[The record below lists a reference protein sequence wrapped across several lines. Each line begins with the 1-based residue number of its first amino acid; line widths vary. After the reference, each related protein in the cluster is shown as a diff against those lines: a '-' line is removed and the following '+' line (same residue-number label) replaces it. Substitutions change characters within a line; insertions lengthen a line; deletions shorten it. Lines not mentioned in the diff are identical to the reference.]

1 MGACQK
7 TGCSAVGEAEKPT
20 PVRVLPVA
28 VRLVMA
34 WMPGPV
40 RPWPAGSAARQ
51 AEPFGD
57 VHTTTFWW
65 PGVRPKVPA
74 AVNVRPA
81 VVSAVTAVR
90 PTGPGS
96 AEEVQVAP
104 PLAELAAN
112 GTVRPAAVTA
122 VPTAAPV
129 RPRLVTCSS
138 MARVTPAGSG
148 RSACRQLWP
157 SAEVQAEG
165 RLPCAPTATKP
176 ARPAVAATLC
186 RGGGA
191 PPGRKRGRAGGD
203 GRHRPGAGAI
213 QRAGRAVP
221 SPLPAGQG
229 RRPPGRG

>member
-40 RPWPAGSAARQ
+40 RPWPAGSAARR
-51 AEPFGD
+51 AEPFGA

-104 PLAELAAN
+104 PLAELAADGPPGPGSAEEARVAPPLAELAAN

-122 VPTAAPV
+122 VPTAATV

-165 RLPCAPTATKP
+165 R
-176 ARPAVAATLC
+176 
-186 RGGGA
+186 
-191 PPGRKRGRAGGD
+191 
-203 GRHRPGAGAI
+203 
-213 QRAGRAVP
+213 
-221 SPLPAGQG
+221 
-229 RRPPGRG
+229 